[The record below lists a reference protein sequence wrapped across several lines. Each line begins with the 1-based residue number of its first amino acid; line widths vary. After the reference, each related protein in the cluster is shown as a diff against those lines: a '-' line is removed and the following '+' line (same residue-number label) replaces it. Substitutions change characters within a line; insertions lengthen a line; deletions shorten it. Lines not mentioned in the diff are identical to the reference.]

1 MRPEKAKYKLQ
12 KAIDI
17 FIYKNNNSF
26 LLTQDTLKVIKKLL
40 RVLKKDLSELQPDYD
55 AEYNRLMVETSKE
68 LNSLTEEDIY
78 NKIVYYSDRF
88 MVMYRLIFIK
98 LYIEKNLTSS

>member
-17 FIYKNNNSF
+17 FIYKNNKSF
-26 LLTQDTLKVIKKLL
+26 LLTPYMLKVINKLL
-40 RVLKKDLSELQPDYD
+40 MILKKDLSELQPDYD
-55 AEYNRLMVETSKE
+55 AEYKRLTVETYKE

-88 MVMYRLIFIK
+88 MAMYRLIFIK